1 MKEKIKREFKE
12 LVILLRSVPSI
23 VLTLFAITVFSMN
36 LLANKSIDLGVDWIA
51 LDCGMLLSWLSFLSM
66 DILTKHFGPK
76 ASTQISV
83 LALLLNL
90 FFCLIFFLA
99 SLIPG
104 VWSQSFVE
112 GSESVIIDA
121 LNKTFS
127 GSWYVL
133 LGSSVAFLVSSIANN
148 ATNWLIGKRFIKN
161 PDSTIAF
168 IARSYLSTAVGQLLD
183 NLVFAFMVSY
193 SFFGWSILQCVMC
206 AMTGMLLELLF
217 EIIFSPIG
225 IAICKKWKKDGIGR
239 EYFEFR
245 NKELEYASID
255 KRNE

>member
-12 LVILLRSVPSI
+12 LVILLRSVPSV
-23 VLTLFAITVFSMN
+23 VLTLFAIAVFAMN
-36 LLANKSIDLGVDWIA
+36 LLANKSIDFGVDWIA
-51 LDCGMLLSWLSFLSM
+51 LDCGVLLSWITFLTM
-66 DILTKHFGPK
+66 DVLTKHFGPK

-83 LALLLNL
+83 LVLLLNL

-112 GSESVIIDA
+112 GSESVIIGA

-133 LGSSVAFLVSSIANN
+133 LGSSVAFLVSSLVNN
-148 ATNWLIGKRFIKN
+148 ITNWLIGKLFEDK
-161 PDSTIAF
+161 PDSSVAF
-168 IARSYLSTAVGQLLD
+168 ITRSYVSTAVGQFFD
-183 NLVFAFMVSY
+183 NLVFAFIVSY
-193 SFFGWSILQCVMC
+193 NFFGWSVLQCVMC
-206 AMTGMLLELLF
+206 ALTGMLVELLF
-217 EIIFSPIG
+217 EVVFSPIG
-225 IAICKKWKKDGIGR
+225 IAVCRKWKKDEIGK

-245 NKELEYASID
+245 KKELDYASTD
-255 KRNE
+255 NGNE